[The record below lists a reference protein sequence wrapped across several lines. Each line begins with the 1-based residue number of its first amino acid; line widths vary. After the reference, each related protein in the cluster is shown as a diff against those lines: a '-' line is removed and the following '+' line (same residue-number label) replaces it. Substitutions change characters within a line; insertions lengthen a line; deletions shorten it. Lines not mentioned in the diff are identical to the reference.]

1 MKKLEQ
7 TDPRIQ
13 LNLEELAEYEPAI
26 EEVQAPKKAPVTFAA
41 AQFKEGRS
49 RTVETSFGKK
59 VVLKDTAGRGFEET
73 SALEEASQNE
83 GFDPFISVSG
93 VFGSSK
99 VEQFKALLD
108 RKKDLVF

>member
-13 LNLEELAEYEPAI
+13 LNLEELAEYEPQF
-26 EEVQAPKKAPVTFAA
+26 EELPTPKAPPSFAC

-49 RTVETSFGKK
+49 RTVETSFGRK

-93 VFGSSK
+93 VFGCSK
-99 VEQFKALLD
+99 VDQFKALLE

>member
-13 LNLEELAEYEPAI
+13 LNLEELAEYEPQI
-26 EEVQAPKKAPVTFAA
+26 EALPTAKKAPPSFAC

-49 RTVETSFGKK
+49 RTGETTFGRK
-59 VVLKDTAGRGFEET
+59 VVLKDTAGRGFEEH